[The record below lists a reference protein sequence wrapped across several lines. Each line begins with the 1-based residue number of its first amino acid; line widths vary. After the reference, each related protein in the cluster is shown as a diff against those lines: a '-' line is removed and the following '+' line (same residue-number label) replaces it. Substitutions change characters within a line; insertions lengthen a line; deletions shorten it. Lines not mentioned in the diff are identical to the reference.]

1 MKSCEVSEIGQQ
13 KIFLGKEMEV
23 VWLLEFIFKIS
34 EETQEVT
41 LEKEE
46 KEAQHHSLGEMTLRK
61 SSVKNEM
68 GSLDFVATS
77 DSHSHV
83 TLTNHLT
90 FL

>member
-1 MKSCEVSEIGQQ
+1 MTFRVYFQ
-13 KIFLGKEMEV
+13 
-23 VWLLEFIFKIS
+23 IS
-34 EETQEVT
+34 EETQEVI

-46 KEAQHHSLGEMTLRK
+46 KEAHHSLGEMTLRK
-61 SSVKNEM
+61 SSVRNEM